1 MYTNQINTIWKST
14 PWIKKAH
21 IQKNKTNQKTYKTY
35 VSSLACDLLRHIML
49 ISPNQIECEVL
60 LDIRHQT
67 LIYLLKFTKTKTKI
81 TDKRTVNISTGPMQ
95 RKNATKWKINIY
107 RINILF
113 TNSFVTS
120 IEINKQSLPSPEE
133 IFTTIESCHGTMA
146 APDQLHSNI
155 CNVWMHNCETI
166 NVHMTCILKLHALL
180 AQMRPLVA
188 TSDNYSTSCAQY
200 CDVKHAG

>member
-1 MYTNQINTIWKST
+1 MALLWISYQQYICPGRTQRTGWFVYTNQIIQYENQLHEL
-14 PWIKKAH
+14 KKL
-21 IQKNKTNQKTYKTY
+21 IYKKKKQKTNQKTYKTY

-133 IFTTIESCHGTMA
+133 IFTTIESCSWYNGSTG
-146 APDQLHSNI
+146 P
-155 CNVWMHNCETI
+155 V
-166 NVHMTCILKLHALL
+166 
-180 AQMRPLVA
+180 AQ
-188 TSDNYSTSCAQY
+188 
-200 CDVKHAG
+200 

>member
-1 MYTNQINTIWKST
+1 M
-14 PWIKKAH
+14 
-21 IQKNKTNQKTYKTY
+21 
-35 VSSLACDLLRHIML
+35 SLACDLLRHIML
-49 ISPNQIECEVL
+49 NSPNQIECEVL

-155 CNVWMHNCETI
+155 CNVWMHNCGTI
-166 NVHMTCILKLHALL
+166 NMCIWHILKLHAFL
-180 AQMRPLVA
+180 AQVRPLVA
-188 TSDNYSTSCAQY
+188 TSDITVHLVHSICVTLKTLTGTLWLIESW
-200 CDVKHAG
+200 

>member
-1 MYTNQINTIWKST
+1 MGIFSGFALDKLPAIHLPWKNTTDGMICVHKPNHTIWKST

-21 IQKNKTNQKTYKTY
+21 IQKTKQKKTNQKTYKTY

-133 IFTTIESCHGTMA
+133 IFTTIESCSWYNGSTG
-146 APDQLHSNI
+146 P
-155 CNVWMHNCETI
+155 V
-166 NVHMTCILKLHALL
+166 
-180 AQMRPLVA
+180 AQ
-188 TSDNYSTSCAQY
+188 
-200 CDVKHAG
+200 

>member
-1 MYTNQINTIWKST
+1 M
-14 PWIKKAH
+14 
-21 IQKNKTNQKTYKTY
+21 
-35 VSSLACDLLRHIML
+35 SSLACDLLRHITL
-49 ISPNQIECEVL
+49 LSPNQIECEVL

-166 NVHMTCILKLHALL
+166 NVHMTHFEAAWSPCTS
-180 AQMRPLVA
+180 A
-188 TSDNYSTSCAQY
+188 TSCGNVWHYSTSCAQWR
-200 CDVKHAG
+200 